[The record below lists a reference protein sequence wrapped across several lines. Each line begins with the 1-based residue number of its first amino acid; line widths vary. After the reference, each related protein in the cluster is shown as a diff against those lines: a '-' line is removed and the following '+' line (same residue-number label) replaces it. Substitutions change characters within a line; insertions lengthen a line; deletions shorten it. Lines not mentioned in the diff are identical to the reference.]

1 MFFQEKTELFHR
13 RKGGPAGLS
22 DPRLL
27 EGLLD
32 LGLLEPHDDFVAD
45 DQGGSSPPSG
55 FPGQLFQV
63 LRIFDHVFFDERNPF
78 LREKLPRRLAGVS
91 GRVEINDDWLSHDS
105 SSSEKVSGSGFRVS
119 GLKEWSLGL

>member
-1 MFFQEKTELFHR
+1 MFFGEKTELFRR

-45 DQGGSSPPSG
+45 NHGGSGPPSG
-55 FPGQLFQV
+55 SPGQLFQV
-63 LRIFDHVFFDERNPF
+63 LGIFDHILFYERNPF
-78 LREKLPRRLAGVS
+78 LREELPRRLAGVS
-91 GRVEINDDWLSHDS
+91 GRVEINDDLLSHNVS
-105 SSSEKVSGSGFRVS
+105 SPEKVSSFVF
-119 GLKEWSLGL
+119 KN

>member
-1 MFFQEKTELFHR
+1 MFFGEKTELFRR

-32 LGLLEPHDDFVAD
+32 LGLLEPHDNFVAD
-45 DQGGSSPPSG
+45 DQDGSRPSPG
-55 FPGQLFQV
+55 FLGQLFQV
-63 LRIFDHVFFDERNPF
+63 LRIFDYVFFDERNPF

-91 GRVEINDDWLSHDS
+91 GRVEVNDDWLSHDS

-119 GLKEWSLGL
+119 GSKMDL